1 MVKRTVKSYSVTI
14 EKDNK
19 NGYVHLKMTTDRQK
33 PHEYKIKT
41 DTRHTKLED
50 IETYLNDGLSEAMK
64 TGKKIDI
71 SDYTEREYVFIET
84 LASIHSTQFTANKI
98 S

>member
-1 MVKRTVKSYSVTI
+1 MKRTVKSYSVTI
-14 EKDNK
+14 EKEGK
-19 NGYVHLKMTTDRQK
+19 SGYVHLKMTTDRQK
-33 PHEYKIKT
+33 PHEYKIRT

-50 IETYLNDGLSEAMK
+50 IETYLNDGLSEALT

-71 SDYTEREYVFIET
+71 SDFTERAYVFIET
-84 LASIHSTQFTANKI
+84 PISIHSTQFTANKI